1 MKKTN
6 KVSADEMRILIKS
19 IYELAQKLSGNI
31 SIKNLDNAAEF
42 AVNLYGYK
50 NWKEFKQNLNKDL
63 VVENLEEIEK
73 ELLESNYNAK
83 KDKKI
88 VSIENYN
95 FKNRKEEIIFK
106 KESDKY
112 TNEFLVGSHLT
123 QNMKTKQPRGLMAM
137 DCIVTGNFNDNYKNF
152 LQTHIQWLIEHNQDF
167 IIFSKKYLDD
177 VKYPENVNLI
187 EKSKLRLNPIK
198 AIINTDSFESFFR
211 VENSPKSFS
220 YLWSFLVKK
229 FYIEGK
235 DLTIKDLM
243 NMTDLEKLLE
253 IKKECANDF
262 VLEKMLSNYLKGYI
276 LETEDGF
283 LITKENDQK
292 HYNEN
297 IYLINKIKKIRE
309 LYNNGFFTEE
319 NEFSLKEAIYQKK
332 KCIIKDLEDTIY
344 HELIVAEYIAAI
356 QDFKRDKSV
365 IENQHLVWILFLEAE
380 SWISQY
386 QAKQLKPHLSFAQ
399 YYYIHGNYKKIDFLL
414 NDINQILFLRQS
426 MTYKDSIWKDRML
439 NLTEED
445 NTNFWYNNNLALK
458 NLNDKEAILWRTTD
472 DPFATNGLEN
482 FILEKIELY

>member
-1 MKKTN
+1 M
-6 KVSADEMRILIKS
+6 
-19 IYELAQKLSGNI
+19 
-31 SIKNLDNAAEF
+31 
-42 AVNLYGYK
+42 
-50 NWKEFKQNLNKDL
+50 
-63 VVENLEEIEK
+63 
-73 ELLESNYNAK
+73 ESNYNAK

-276 LETEDGF
+276 LETEDG
-283 LITKENDQK
+283 
-292 HYNEN
+292 
-297 IYLINKIKKIRE
+297 
-309 LYNNGFFTEE
+309 
-319 NEFSLKEAIYQKK
+319 S
-332 KCIIKDLEDTIY
+332 
-344 HELIVAEYIAAI
+344 
-356 QDFKRDKSV
+356 
-365 IENQHLVWILFLEAE
+365 
-380 SWISQY
+380 
-386 QAKQLKPHLSFAQ
+386 
-399 YYYIHGNYKKIDFLL
+399 
-414 NDINQILFLRQS
+414 
-426 MTYKDSIWKDRML
+426 
-439 NLTEED
+439 
-445 NTNFWYNNNLALK
+445 
-458 NLNDKEAILWRTTD
+458 
-472 DPFATNGLEN
+472 
-482 FILEKIELY
+482 